1 MEETKKPKIISI
13 TNNGVFSDD
22 MVITWRVS
30 QPVNTVLLYSDKD
43 CNITQL
49 EVCDISDNR
58 EYCKGIPMDE
68 YYANVIVF
76 PEPVTMSI
84 PAARH
89 DTEHTPAERKI
100 IVQGTVAEVLSS
112 IYQTYQQPA
121 TEKEIQLANK
131 HTSGS
136 KGDKLID
143 QMSDLVFFEGW
154 KYYQEKKEASLFL
167 GS

>member
-1 MEETKKPKIISI
+1 MEVPKKPKVISI
-13 TNNGVFSDD
+13 TDNGVFSDD

-30 QPVNTVLLYSDKD
+30 QPVHTALLYSDNP

-49 EVCDISDNR
+49 EVCDISDDSKD
-58 EYCKGIPMDE
+58 CKGIQMDK

-89 DTEHTPAERKI
+89 DTEFTPAERKI
-100 IVQGTVAEVLSS
+100 TVQGTVAEVLNS

-154 KYYQEKKEASLFL
+154 EYSQEKKEASLFL

>member
-1 MEETKKPKIISI
+1 MEETKKPRIISI
-13 TNNGVFSDD
+13 TDNGVFSDD
-22 MVITWRVS
+22 KVITWRLS
-30 QPVNTVLLYSDKD
+30 QPVHTILLYNDSDD
-43 CNITQL
+43 CNGL
-49 EVCDISDNR
+49 
-58 EYCKGIPMDE
+58 PMDK

-89 DTEHTPAERKI
+89 DTEFTPAERKI
-100 IVQGTVAEVLSS
+100 TVQGTVAEVLNS

-154 KYYQEKKEASLFL
+154 EYSQEKKEASLFL

>member
-1 MEETKKPKIISI
+1 MEETKKPRIISI
-13 TNNGVFSDD
+13 TDNGVFSDD
-22 MVITWRVS
+22 KVITWRVS
-30 QPVNTVLLYSDKD
+30 QPVHTILLYNDSDD
-43 CNITQL
+43 CNGL
-49 EVCDISDNR
+49 
-58 EYCKGIPMDE
+58 PMDK

-89 DTEHTPAERKI
+89 DTEFTPAERKI
-100 IVQGTVAEVLSS
+100 TVQGTVAEVLNS

-154 KYYQEKKEASLFL
+154 EYSQEKKEASLCL